1 MKNHLR
7 RIKRL
12 AGGGARVCHH
22 HFFLPP
28 AGLEFVIGCASS
40 VTGFYPGS
48 LPAPMARQASDR

>member
-12 AGGGARVCHH
+12 AGGGVRVCHH

-40 VTGFYPGS
+40 VTGFLSWFPTSANGAPG
-48 LPAPMARQASDR
+48 Q